1 MIMPTESKRPGKT
14 SFSACSSTKRIAA
27 GNRSAIFSRSCSYTK
42 GGKMIFSGS
51 RLGVTG
57 A

>member
-27 GNRSAIFSRSCSYTK
+27 GNRSAIFSRSCSYTN
-42 GGKMIFSGS
+42 GGKIIFSGS